1 MRHRGVH
8 RPLAWAHFAYDG
20 GVARGSLKNQFLL
33 SMPNPQSLGDY
44 FGDTITYV
52 CRHNQE
58 GAFGLVVNRP
68 LEMTVGD
75 MLQQLNLPCDGDSSA
90 LVVEGGPVRRDCA
103 FILHTDDV
111 RVSQSLTVGSGLA
124 LTTEMELLAAIAR
137 GDGPRHYLLALG
149 YAGWGPGQLE
159 GELERDVWLTCPGSK
174 SVIFDVPFADRVR
187 SAARNI
193 GIDFSLMSG
202 KIGHA

>member
-1 MRHRGVH
+1 M
-8 RPLAWAHFAYDG
+8 AYDA
-20 GVARGSLKNQFLL
+20 GVDRGSLKTRFLL
-33 SMPNPQSLGDY
+33 AMPNPQSLGDY

-52 CRHNQE
+52 CRHNAE

-75 MLQQLNLPCDGDSSA
+75 VLQQLQLPFQIDASA
-90 LVVEGGPVRRDCA
+90 PAVEGGPVRRDCA

-111 RVSQSLTVGSGLA
+111 RVAHSVGVGNGMA
-124 LTTEMELLAAIAR
+124 LTTDLEMLNAIAR
-137 GDGPRHYLLALG
+137 GEGPSHFLLALG

-159 GELERDVWLTCPGSK
+159 GELERDVWLTCPGSSAVVFDAPFEQRVQMAAQ
-174 SVIFDVPFADRVR
+174 SV
-187 SAARNI
+187 

-202 KIGHA
+202 RTGHA

>member
-1 MRHRGVH
+1 ME
-8 RPLAWAHFAYDG
+8 
-20 GVARGSLKNQFLL
+20 RGSLKNQFLL
-33 SMPNPQSLGDY
+33 AMPNPQSFGDY
-44 FGDTITYV
+44 FGDTLTYV
-52 CRHNQE
+52 CRHNRE

-68 LEMTVGD
+68 LEITVGEV
-75 MLQQLNLPCDGDSSA
+75 LQQLSLPCDFDASA

-111 RVSQSLTVGSGLA
+111 RVAQSLGVGNGMA
-124 LTTEMELLAAIAR
+124 LTTEMELLSAIAS
-137 GDGPRHYLLALG
+137 GGGPRHFLLALG

-159 GELERDVWLTCPGSK
+159 GEMERDIWLTCPSSK
-174 SVIFDVPFADRVR
+174 SVIFDVPFADRV
-187 SAARNI
+187 SAAAQNI

>member
-1 MRHRGVH
+1 MVE
-8 RPLAWAHFAYDG
+8 PLTPGLAYDG
-20 GVARGSLKNQFLL
+20 GVASASLKNQFLL
-33 SMPNPQSLGDY
+33 AMPNPESLSDY
-44 FGDTITYV
+44 FGDTITYI
-52 CRHNQE
+52 CRHNRE

-75 MLQQLNLPCDGDSSA
+75 MLQQLNLPCDFDA
-90 LVVEGGPVRRDCA
+90 AAPVIEGGPVRRDCA

-111 RVSQSLTVGSGLA
+111 RVDQSLGVGNGLA
-124 LTTEMELLAAIAR
+124 LTTEMELLAAIA
-137 GDGPRHYLLALG
+137 GGGGPRHYLLALG

-159 GELERDVWLTCPGSK
+159 GELERDVWLTCPSSK
-174 SVIFDVPFADRVR
+174 SVIFDVPFKDRV
-187 SAARNI
+187 SAAAKII